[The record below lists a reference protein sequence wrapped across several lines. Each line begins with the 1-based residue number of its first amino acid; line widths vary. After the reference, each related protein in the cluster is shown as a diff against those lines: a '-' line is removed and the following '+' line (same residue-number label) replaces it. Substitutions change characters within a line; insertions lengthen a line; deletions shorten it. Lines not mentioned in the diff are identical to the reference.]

1 VVYTGTHD
9 NDTARGWVESLGG
22 EEGARLRAALRIPAD
37 ASASDVVRA
46 MIRAAMDSRAELAM
60 VPMQDVLGL
69 GSEARMNLPA
79 EAEGNWAW
87 RMREGDV
94 DVEVASRLRTLI
106 GAAERSPPP

>member
-1 VVYTGTHD
+1 YTGTHD

-22 EEGARLRAALRIPAD
+22 EEGARLRAALRIPED
-37 ASASDVVRA
+37 ASAPDVVQA
-46 MIRAAMDSRAELAM
+46 MLRAAMDSRAELAM
-60 VPMQDVLGL
+60 VPMQDVLAL

-94 DVEVASRLRTLI
+94 GADSVGRLGDMIAAAGRSRTGR
-106 GAAERSPPP
+106 